1 MRDGAVRRLH
11 LSSRRC
17 ADTRLH
23 HADLRGRRQEDHDHR
38 SDRFRPRRQ
47 ASAGGMAGPCRA
59 AIRLLPVRT
68 DHGRHGP
75 AQAET
80 TSHRRRH
87 RRRDERK
94 HLPLRHLHADPS
106 GHQAGRTD
114 ERSRVMS
121 TVQTDLEV
129 FNISRRAL
137 LGLIPAAGLVLAVA
151 FPQEVLAADDPKYGV
166 DSMPHGWV
174 DDPLVFVAI
183 GTDGTVTITC
193 HRQEMGQ
200 GVRTSLPMV
209 VADELDA
216 DWSRVRVR
224 QAQGDEARFGN
235 QDTDGSRS
243 MRHFFAPMR
252 HCGAAA
258 RTMLV
263 QAAAALWGVP
273 VTEVAASHHE
283 VVHRATNRKLGYGA
297 LAIAASRLPVPAR
310 DTLRLKAPAQFRYI
324 GRGNVKIVDG
334 PDIVAGRGMYGI
346 DTRLDGLLYAVVA
359 RPAVYGGKVVSHDA
373 SAALK
378 VPGVVRVV
386 EIAGTPP
393 PSEFQP
399 LGGIAVIATNTLAAI
414 QGRNALKIQWDDGSN
429 ASYDSTTYKAAL
441 ESAARNPGKVVRDDG
456 NAAAAMASA
465 ARRVQAEYYIPHL
478 AQAPMEPPAATAR
491 IVDGRCEVWT
501 ATQAPQATRDRV
513 SKRLGLPFD
522 HVTVNVTLL
531 GGGFGRKSK
540 PDYVVEAALLSRA
553 MDGAPV
559 KVTWTREDDVQHGYY
574 HTVSVERLEAGLD
587 AAGKPVAWL
596 HRSVAPS
603 IASIFGPDSQHEAPF
618 ERGMGLANVPFLIPN
633 LRVENPAAQ
642 AHTRIGWY
650 RSVSNIPHAFAIQ
663 SFVAELAAAAGRDPK
678 DYLLELLGPARRIDP
693 RTISDSWNYSE
704 SPVLYP
710 LDTGRLRRVIE
721 TAAQQAG
728 WGRTL
733 PAGQGLGIAAHYSF
747 VTYVAAV
754 VQVAVN
760 EKGEVAIPRIDL
772 VMDSGAQVNPDRVRS
787 QIEGA
792 CVMGAGNALVSEI
805 SFKAGR
811 VEQSNF
817 HDYQVARINVAPRD
831 IRVHLVASDFDVP
844 LGGVGEPGVPPI
856 APALCNAI
864 FAATGKRIRRLPIRD
879 QLAANGT

>member
-1 MRDGAVRRLH
+1 MIQNV
-11 LSSRRC
+11 
-17 ADTRLH
+17 
-23 HADLRGRRQEDHDHR
+23 
-38 SDRFRPRRQ
+38 
-47 ASAGGMAGPCRA
+47 
-59 AIRLLPVRT
+59 
-68 DHGRHGP
+68 
-75 AQAET
+75 
-80 TSHRRRH
+80 
-87 RRRDERK
+87 
-94 HLPLRHLHADPS
+94 
-106 GHQAGRTD
+106 
-114 ERSRVMS
+114 
-121 TVQTDLEV
+121 
-129 FNISRRAL
+129 SRRAF
-137 LGLIPAAGLVLAVA
+137 LGAMGAAGLILVVGCERRAS
-151 FPQEVLAADDPKYGV
+151 AAGEPKYGA

-174 DDPLVFVAI
+174 DNPLAFVAI
-183 GTDGTVTITC
+183 GADGTVTITC
-193 HRQEMGQ
+193 HRSEMGQ

-209 VADELDA
+209 LADELEA
-216 DWSRVRVR
+216 DWRRVRVR
-224 QAQGDEARFGN
+224 QATGDEERFGN

-252 HCGAAA
+252 RCGAAA
-258 RTMLV
+258 RNMLE
-263 QAAAALWGVP
+263 QAAAASWGVP
-273 VTEVAASHHE
+273 LGEVEAVNHE
-283 VVHRATNRKLGYGA
+283 VIHRPTKRRIGYGE
-297 LAIAASRLPVPAR
+297 LAAAASRLPVPAR
-310 DTLRLKAPAQFRYI
+310 DALRLKNPSQFRYI
-324 GRGNVKIVDG
+324 GKGEIGLVDG
-334 PDIVAGRGMYGI
+334 PDIVTGRAQYGI
-346 DTRLDGLLYAVVA
+346 DPVLEGMMFAVVA
-359 RPAVYGGKVVSHDA
+359 RPPVYGGKVASYDA
-373 SAALK
+373 AAALK
-378 VPGVVRVV
+378 VPGVVQVV
-386 EIAGTPP
+386 EIPGTPP

-399 LGGIAVIATNTLAAI
+399 LGGIAVIARNTWAAM
-414 QGRNALKIQWDDGSN
+414 QGRQALKITWQDGPN
-429 ASYDSTTYKAAL
+429 ASYDSTAYRAAL
-441 ESAARNPGKVVRDDG
+441 EQAARAPGEVVRNQGDV
-456 NAAAAMASA
+456 AAAMSSA
-465 ARRVQAEYYIPHL
+465 ARRVEAEYYIPHM

-522 HVTVNVTLL
+522 RVTVNVTLL

-553 MDGAPV
+553 MNGAPV

-693 RTISDSWNYSE
+693 RTISDSWNYTE

-728 WGRTL
+728 WGRKL

-760 EKGEVAIPRIDL
+760 QKGEIAIPRIDVAL
-772 VMDSGAQVNPDRVRS
+772 DCGPQVNPDRVRS

-805 SFKAGR
+805 TFKAGR

-831 IRVHLVASDFDVP
+831 IRVHLIASSFDAP

-879 QLAANGT
+879 QLAASSGSGA

>member
-1 MRDGAVRRLH
+1 MIENV
-11 LSSRRC
+11 
-17 ADTRLH
+17 
-23 HADLRGRRQEDHDHR
+23 
-38 SDRFRPRRQ
+38 
-47 ASAGGMAGPCRA
+47 
-59 AIRLLPVRT
+59 
-68 DHGRHGP
+68 
-75 AQAET
+75 
-80 TSHRRRH
+80 
-87 RRRDERK
+87 
-94 HLPLRHLHADPS
+94 
-106 GHQAGRTD
+106 
-114 ERSRVMS
+114 
-121 TVQTDLEV
+121 
-129 FNISRRAL
+129 SRRAF
-137 LGLIPAAGLVLAVA
+137 LGAMGAVGLVLAVGY
-151 FPQEVLAADDPKYGV
+151 QRRVAAAGEPKYGA

-174 DDPLVFVAI
+174 DNPLAFVAI
-183 GTDGTVTITC
+183 GADGTVTITC
-193 HRQEMGQ
+193 HRSEMGQ

-209 VADELDA
+209 LADELEA
-216 DWSRVRVR
+216 DWRRVRVR
-224 QAQGDEARFGN
+224 QATGDEERFGN

-243 MRHFFAPMR
+243 VRHFFAPMR
-252 HCGAAA
+252 RCGAAA
-258 RTMLV
+258 RNMLE
-263 QAAAALWGVP
+263 QAAAAGWGVP
-273 VTEVAASHHE
+273 LGEVEAANHE
-283 VVHRATNRKLGYGA
+283 VMHRPTNRRIGYGE
-297 LAIAASRLPVPAR
+297 LAAAASRLPVPAR
-310 DTLRLKAPAQFRYI
+310 GTLRLKTPSQFRYI
-324 GRGNVKIVDG
+324 GKGEVGLVDG
-334 PDIVAGRGMYGI
+334 PDIVTGRAIYGI
-346 DTRLDGLLYAVVA
+346 DAGSDPVLDGMMFAVVA
-359 RPAVYGGKVVSHDA
+359 RPPVYGGKLASYDA
-373 SAALK
+373 AATLK

-386 EIAGTPP
+386 EIPATPP

-399 LGGIAVIATNTLAAI
+399 LGGIAVIARNTWAAI
-414 QGRNALKIQWDDGSN
+414 QGRQALKITWQDGPN
-429 ASYDSTTYKAAL
+429 AAYDSAAYRATL
-441 ESAARNPGKVVRDDG
+441 ERAARAPGEVVRNQGDV
-456 NAAAAMASA
+456 AAAMSSA
-465 ARRVQAEYYIPHL
+465 ARRLEAEYYIPHM

-513 SKRLGLPFD
+513 SKRLGLPFER
-522 HVTVNVTLL
+522 VTVNVALL

-553 MDGAPV
+553 MNGAPV

-678 DYLLELLGPARRIDP
+678 DYLLELIGPARRIDP

-704 SPVLYP
+704 SPVAYP
-710 LDTGRLRRVIE
+710 FDTGRLRRVIE

-728 WGRTL
+728 WGRKL

-760 EKGEVAIPRIDL
+760 EKGEIAIPRIDVAL
-772 VMDSGAQVNPDRVRS
+772 DCGAQVNPDRVRS

-831 IRVHLVASDFDVP
+831 IRVHLIAAAFDAP

-879 QLAANGT
+879 QLAAKGGGT

>member
-1 MRDGAVRRLH
+1 MI
-11 LSSRRC
+11 
-17 ADTRLH
+17 
-23 HADLRGRRQEDHDHR
+23 Q
-38 SDRFRPRRQ
+38 
-47 ASAGGMAGPCRA
+47 
-59 AIRLLPVRT
+59 
-68 DHGRHGP
+68 
-75 AQAET
+75 
-80 TSHRRRH
+80 
-87 RRRDERK
+87 
-94 HLPLRHLHADPS
+94 
-106 GHQAGRTD
+106 
-114 ERSRVMS
+114 
-121 TVQTDLEV
+121 
-129 FNISRRAL
+129 NISRRAF
-137 LGLIPAAGLVLAVA
+137 LGAMGAVGLVLAVGGQRRVA
-151 FPQEVLAADDPKYGV
+151 AADEPKYGA

-174 DDPLVFVAI
+174 DNPLAFVAI
-183 GTDGTVTITC
+183 GADGTVTITC
-193 HRQEMGQ
+193 HRSEMGQ

-209 VADELDA
+209 LADELEA
-216 DWSRVRVR
+216 DCRRVRVR
-224 QAQGDEARFGN
+224 QATGDEERFGN

-252 HCGAAA
+252 RCGAAA
-258 RTMLV
+258 RNMLE
-263 QAAAALWGVP
+263 QAAAASWGVP
-273 VTEVAASHHE
+273 LGEVEAVNHE
-283 VVHRATNRKLGYGA
+283 VVHRPTNRRIGYGE
-297 LAIAASRLPVPAR
+297 LAAAASRLPVPAR
-310 DTLRLKAPAQFRYI
+310 GRLRLKTPSQFRYI
-324 GRGNVKIVDG
+324 GKDEVTLVDG
-334 PDIVAGRGMYGI
+334 PDMVTGRATYGI
-346 DTRLDGLLYAVVA
+346 DAVLDGMLYAVVA
-359 RPAVYGGKVVSHDA
+359 RPPVYGGKVASYDA
-373 SAALK
+373 AATLK
-378 VPGVVRVV
+378 VPGVVQVV
-386 EIAGTPP
+386 EISETPP

-399 LGGIAVIATNTLAAI
+399 LGGIAVIARNTWAAM
-414 QGRNALKIQWDDGSN
+414 QGRQALKITWQDGPN
-429 ASYDSTTYKAAL
+429 AAYDSTAYRATL
-441 ESAARNPGKVVRDDG
+441 EQAARAPGEVVRNQGDV
-456 NAAAAMASA
+456 AAAMSSA
-465 ARRVQAEYYIPHL
+465 ARRVEAEYYIPHM

-522 HVTVNVTLL
+522 NVTVNVTLL

-642 AHTRIGWY
+642 AHARIGWY

-693 RTISDSWNYSE
+693 RTISDSWNYTE

-728 WGRTL
+728 WGRKL

-754 VQVAVN
+754 AQVVVN
-760 EKGEVAIPRIDL
+760 EKGEIAIPRVDVAL
-772 VMDSGAQVNPDRVRS
+772 DCGPQVNPDRVRS

-831 IRVHLVASDFDVP
+831 IRVHLIASSFDAP

>member
-1 MRDGAVRRLH
+1 MIQNV
-11 LSSRRC
+11 
-17 ADTRLH
+17 
-23 HADLRGRRQEDHDHR
+23 
-38 SDRFRPRRQ
+38 
-47 ASAGGMAGPCRA
+47 
-59 AIRLLPVRT
+59 
-68 DHGRHGP
+68 
-75 AQAET
+75 
-80 TSHRRRH
+80 
-87 RRRDERK
+87 
-94 HLPLRHLHADPS
+94 
-106 GHQAGRTD
+106 
-114 ERSRVMS
+114 
-121 TVQTDLEV
+121 
-129 FNISRRAL
+129 SRRAF
-137 LGLIPAAGLVLAVA
+137 LGAMGAAGLILVVGCERRAS
-151 FPQEVLAADDPKYGV
+151 AAGEPKYGA
-166 DSMPHGWV
+166 DSMPHGWA
-174 DDPLVFVAI
+174 DNPLAFVAI
-183 GTDGTVTITC
+183 GTDGTVTIVC
-193 HRQEMGQ
+193 HRSEMGQ

-209 VADELDA
+209 LADELEA
-216 DWSRVRVR
+216 DWRRVRVR
-224 QAQGDEARFGN
+224 QATGDEERFGN

-252 HCGAAA
+252 RCRAAA
-258 RTMLV
+258 RNMLE
-263 QAAAALWGVP
+263 QAAAASWGVP
-273 VTEVAASHHE
+273 LGEVEAVNHE
-283 VVHRATNRKLGYGA
+283 VIHRPTNRRIGYGE
-297 LAIAASRLPVPAR
+297 LATAASRLPVPAR
-310 DTLRLKAPAQFRYI
+310 DTLRLKTPSQFRYI
-324 GRGNVKIVDG
+324 GKGEVGLVDG
-334 PDIVAGRGMYGI
+334 PDIVTGRAVYGI
-346 DTRLDGLLYAVVA
+346 DAGIDPVLDGMMFAVVA
-359 RPAVYGGKVVSHDA
+359 RPPVYGGKVASYDA
-373 SAALK
+373 AATLK
-378 VPGVVRVV
+378 VPGVVQVV
-386 EIAGTPP
+386 EIPGTPP

-399 LGGIAVIATNTLAAI
+399 LGGIAVIARNTWAAM
-414 QGRNALKIQWDDGSN
+414 QGRQALKITWQDGPN
-429 ASYDSTTYKAAL
+429 AAYDSTAYRASL
-441 ESAARNPGKVVRDDG
+441 EQAARAPGEVVRNQGDV
-456 NAAAAMASA
+456 AAAMSSA
-465 ARRVQAEYYIPHL
+465 ARRLEAEYYIPHM

-513 SKRLGLPFD
+513 SKRLGLPFER
-522 HVTVNVTLL
+522 VTVNVALL

-540 PDYVVEAALLSRA
+540 PDYIVEAALVSRA
-553 MDGAPV
+553 MNGAPV

-678 DYLLELLGPARRIDP
+678 DYLLELIGPARRIDP

-704 SPVLYP
+704 SPVAYP
-710 LDTGRLRRVIE
+710 FDTGRLRRVIE

-728 WGRTL
+728 WGRKL

-760 EKGEVAIPRIDL
+760 EKGEIAIPRIDVAL
-772 VMDSGAQVNPDRVRS
+772 DCGAQVNPDRVRS

-831 IRVHLVASDFDVP
+831 IRVHLIASSFDAP

-879 QLAANGT
+879 QLAAKGGGT